1 MPATMTERHQV
12 LIETTAARDKAEA
25 LLRGL
30 QEARARSERHLREI
44 GQTDALKAVTGQSS
58 IENAIASTQRMIDT
72 LNRSLLQLKQG
83 LTDED
88 LALIDSARE
97 F

>member
-1 MPATMTERHQV
+1 MPATMTDRHQV
-12 LIETTAARDKAEA
+12 LIETAAAREKAEA

-44 GQTDALKAVTGQSS
+44 GQTDAMKAVTGRSS

-72 LNRSLLQLKQG
+72 LNRSLVQLKQG

-88 LALIDSARE
+88 LALIESAGE

>member
-12 LIETTAARDKAEA
+12 LIETEAAREKAEA

-72 LNRSLLQLKQG
+72 LNRSLVQLRQG

>member
-1 MPATMTERHQV
+1 MTDRHQV
-12 LIETTAARDKAEA
+12 LIETAAARDKAEA

-44 GQTDALKAVTGQSS
+44 GQTDAMKAVTGKSS

-72 LNRSLLQLKQG
+72 LNRSLVQLKKE

-88 LALIDSARE
+88 LVLIESSGE